1 MKLTRLGLKI
11 SKSDTNIPKLIAK
24 STFTTPPNFIT
35 KRVDTLRAY
44 KESKEH
50 YYFPKFI
57 DSEINYTNELKQSE
71 INVKSTIQLRKG
83 LQETIYNKL
92 LSQLKTIHGAVLSV
106 PCGVGK
112 TIIGVQSIADI
123 NAKTLILVHKDFL
136 MSQWSETIE
145 KYLGVIPGIIKQ
157 SDRNVTDITIASIQ
171 TLMNHPDFT
180 KTLLFDYLIVDEC
193 HHIASKEFSKV
204 LKTLPTTM
212 FTLGLS
218 ATPERADNLQGL
230 FYSFL
235 GPLMKFEVPTQLI
248 EIKPIVFYSEIE
260 PVYREIRNNITIDTV
275 SIINSI
281 ANYSKR
287 NEFIVKLIE
296 KNVRKHREI
305 MVLSERVSQLNE
317 LYTMLSKTMKVSRNY
332 SKYREYSDS
341 NNSVVLA
348 SYSMASE
355 GLNITDL
362 DTLILA
368 TPIASKTKLI
378 QSVGRIQRSETKSK
392 IVYDIID
399 PVMEYQYYKRKRIY
413 KTFESKI
420 DEIVETY

>member
-1 MKLTRLGLKI
+1 
-11 SKSDTNIPKLIAK
+11 
-24 STFTTPPNFIT
+24 
-35 KRVDTLRAY
+35 
-44 KESKEH
+44 
-50 YYFPKFI
+50 
-57 DSEINYTNELKQSE
+57 
-71 INVKSTIQLRKG
+71 
-83 LQETIYNKL
+83 
-92 LSQLKTIHGAVLSV
+92 
-106 PCGVGK
+106 
-112 TIIGVQSIADI
+112 
-123 NAKTLILVHKDFL
+123 
-136 MSQWSETIE
+136 
-145 KYLGVIPGIIKQ
+145 
-157 SDRNVTDITIASIQ
+157 
-171 TLMNHPDFT
+171 
-180 KTLLFDYLIVDEC
+180 
-193 HHIASKEFSKV
+193 
-204 LKTLPTTM
+204 
-212 FTLGLS
+212 
-218 ATPERADNLQGL
+218 
-230 FYSFL
+230 
-235 GPLMKFEVPTQLI
+235 
-248 EIKPIVFYSEIE
+248 
-260 PVYREIRNNITIDTV
+260 V

-317 LYTMLSKTMKVSRNY
+317 LYTVLSKTMKVSRNY

-420 DEIVETY
+420 DEIVEIQ